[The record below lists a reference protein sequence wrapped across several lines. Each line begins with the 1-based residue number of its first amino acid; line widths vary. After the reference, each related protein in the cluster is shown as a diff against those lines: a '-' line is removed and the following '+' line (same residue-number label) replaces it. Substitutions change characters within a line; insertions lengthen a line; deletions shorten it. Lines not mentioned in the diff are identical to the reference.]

1 LWFSPVQIKEDLTS
15 GSWVTSLAAN
25 ILRTESV
32 ELYIAF
38 KAKCN
43 ELEEHKIGRLST
55 WHVPSNEFSKYKV
68 IISNLFNKEIDE
80 NIGDRFSEVVRI
92 VNPDIIQIFGTESD
106 LGMVIFNTEIP
117 FVFHIQSVFH
127 VYYHKYFSGL
137 TAKDIKKYS
146 LLKLLI
152 FRMSEL
158 NNYKR
163 RIKAVV
169 REEQYYK
176 KGRYFLGRTDW
187 DRRCA
192 SILGPDARYFHCDET
207 IREEFFMQKWSKE
220 FNGQEIRLL
229 SIISGSIYKGL
240 ETIIEAT
247 ELLEKVSKYKILW
260 DIIGINKDSESVVIC
275 KKKYGKR
282 LSNSINFIG
291 RINSSSEMIKL
302 MQNSDFFVHPSHIE
316 NSPNSICEAMVLG
329 MPIIATNTG
338 GTSSLLKDNES
349 GILIQD
355 GDPWSMAGAI
365 LELYKDHEKAIR
377 FSEKARETAIE
388 RHDPNKIVDNLMQI
402 YKQIISENKKVAF

>member
-1 LWFSPVQIKEDLTS
+1 ME
-15 GSWVTSLAAN
+15 N
-25 ILRTESV
+25 I
-32 ELYIAF
+32 ELHIAF
-38 KAKCN
+38 KSKCSEIEKKN
-43 ELEEHKIGRLST
+43 VGQINT
-55 WHVPSNEFSKYKV
+55 WSIPSVEFSRPRIVLSNFLGLGTDSDIENKY
-68 IISNLFNKEIDE
+68 
-80 NIGDRFSEVVRI
+80 SEVVRR
-92 VNPDIIQIFGTESD
+92 VNPDIIQVFGTESD
-106 LGMVIFNTEIP
+106 LGMVLFKTDVP
-117 FVFHIQSVFH
+117 TVFHIQSIYH
-127 VYYHKYFSGL
+127 VYYHKYYSGFSE
-137 TAKDIKKYS
+137 KEVRKYS
-146 LLKLLI
+146 LLKSKI
-152 FRMSEL
+152 TRMTPSD
-158 NNYKR
+158 NYKR

-365 LELYKDHEKAIR
+365 LELYKNHEKAIR

-388 RHDPNKIVDNLMQI
+388 RHDPTKIVDNLMQI
-402 YKQIISENKKVAF
+402 YKEIISENKKVAF